1 MYLMVA
7 SFFRFWGGYSLGF
20 LWGPFFESRY
30 PDYTTQYGIMGFII
44 PTCAGLPASIVG
56 GYISDK
62 FEKKYTNIKGIIAGG
77 GALAATPFIVIAY
90 GW

>member
-1 MYLMVA
+1 MYLLVA

-20 LWGPFFESRY
+20 LWGPFFENRY
-30 PDYTTQYGIMGFII
+30 PDYTTQYGYMGFII
-44 PTCAGLPASIVG
+44 PICAGLPASIIG

-62 FEKKYTNIKGIIAGG
+62 YEKRYTNIKGIIAGG